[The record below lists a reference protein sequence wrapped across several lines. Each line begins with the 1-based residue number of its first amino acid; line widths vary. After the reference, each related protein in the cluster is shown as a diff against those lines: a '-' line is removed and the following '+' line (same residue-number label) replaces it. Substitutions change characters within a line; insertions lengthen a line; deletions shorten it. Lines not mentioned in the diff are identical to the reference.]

1 MTIQPGYVLIVEDVP
16 DILRLLEETL
26 KFKGYQAVTAH
37 NGQEALE
44 IIRRQRPALV
54 ITDIMMPKLDGFG
67 LVHRLRIDPETRDI
81 PVIFLTATYVAL
93 EDKAFA
99 LNIGVT
105 RFIEKPVNFEK
116 FLETIRELMAGGGP
130 VSRPIISE
138 AEFYKGY
145 RQRLETKLNQK
156 ITQIARDERLLTTIP
171 EEEKATFR
179 ASLQMAINERDELQR
194 LLSELQARIDRTA
207 KPGHDQVEQG

>member
-1 MTIQPGYVLIVEDVP
+1 MNMEKGYLLIVEDVP
-16 DILRLLEETL
+16 DILRLLDATL
-26 KFKGYQAVTAH
+26 KFKGYRVVTAR
-37 NGQEALE
+37 NGQEALDAV
-44 IIRRQRPALV
+44 RREHPAMV

-116 FLETIRELMAGGGP
+116 FLETVEELLSQGMPASP
-130 VSRPIISE
+130 EPISE
-138 AEFYKGY
+138 AEFYEGY
-145 RQRLETKLNQK
+145 RQRLEKKMNQK
-156 ITQIARDERLLTTIP
+156 LTQITRDQRLLLTLS
-171 EEEKATFR
+171 EEEKPTFQ
-179 ASLQMAINERDELQR
+179 ASLQAAIIEKDELQR
-194 LLSELQARIDRTA
+194 LIDEIDARLENTT
-207 KPGHDQVEQG
+207 KPE

>member
-1 MTIQPGYVLIVEDVP
+1 MNMQSGYVLIVEDVP

-26 KFKGYQAVTAH
+26 KFKGYRAVTAV

-44 IIRRQRPALV
+44 IIKRSRPSLV

-67 LVHRLRIDPETRDI
+67 LVHRLRIDPETRNI

-105 RFIEKPVNFEK
+105 RFIEKPVNFER
-116 FLETIRELMAGGGP
+116 FLETIKELMAEGAP
-130 VSRPIISE
+130 VVPPMMSE
-138 AEFYKGY
+138 TEFYKGY
-145 RQRLETKLNQK
+145 RERLEIKLNQK
-156 ITQIARDERLLTTIP
+156 NTQIARDEHLLSSLS
-171 EEEKATFR
+171 EEEKTAFR
-179 ASLQMAINERDELQR
+179 ASLQMAMNERNELVKLLEELQKR
-194 LLSELQARIDRTA
+194 IENTTKSEQ
-207 KPGHDQVEQG
+207 

>member
-1 MTIQPGYVLIVEDVP
+1 MKQGYLLIVEDVP

-26 KFKGYQAVTAH
+26 KFKGYNAITAR

-44 IIRRQRPALV
+44 MIQRERPALV

-67 LVHRLRIDPETRDI
+67 LVHRLRINPETRDL
-81 PVIFLTATYVAL
+81 PVIFLTATYVAA

-116 FLETIRELMAGGGP
+116 FLETIDQLLTQGAPPMP
-130 VSRPIISE
+130 PMSE
-138 AEFYKGY
+138 SDFYEGY
-145 RQRLETKLNQK
+145 RQRLEQKLAHKN
-156 ITQIARDERLLTTIP
+156 TQIARDERLLATSS
-171 EEEKATFR
+171 EEEKQSFKV
-179 ASLQMAINERDELQR
+179 SLQLTMSERDELQR
-194 LLSELQARIDRTA
+194 LLAEIQMRMANIN
-207 KPGHDQVEQG
+207 K

>member
-1 MTIQPGYVLIVEDVP
+1 MKQGYLLIVEDVP

-26 KFKGYQAVTAH
+26 KFKGYNAVTAR

-44 IIRRQRPALV
+44 LIKRERPAMV

-67 LVHRLRIDPETRDI
+67 LVHRLRLNPETRDV

-99 LNIGVT
+99 INIGVT

-116 FLETIRELMAGGGP
+116 FLETIDQLLTQGAPPTPMP
-130 VSRPIISE
+130 MSE
-138 AEFYKGY
+138 ADFYDGY
-145 RQRLETKLNQK
+145 RQRLQEKLNQK
-156 ITQIARDERLLTTIP
+156 NTQIARDERLLATIA
-171 EEEKATFR
+171 EEEKPSFR
-179 ASLQMAINERDELQR
+179 VSLQMTMNERDELQR
-194 LLSELQARIDRTA
+194 LLDEIQIRLSNITKSE
-207 KPGHDQVEQG
+207 